1 MIFWILILS
10 FFPLQADVCNLNFAN
25 FRKEET
31 KKEVITN
38 ILSLYPEQSKEM
50 LTIRLKNAT
59 DKHKFMRSFIPY
71 YYAHVY
77 DLTDFL
83 PIHKKLKSFKGM
95 IVGDAHVENFGF
107 LINNKG
113 QSVLSLN
120 DFDDVI
126 TGPLYLDVMRL
137 SQSASYVDKTLDV
150 SKFLEAYKRGLKNE
164 KHTFSDYTQKLQ
176 KQSELK
182 GLSYNEKIFDP
193 KKGLKFLQKE
203 SGAEDLT
210 LGDLKQLEKILTQEF
225 GQNIKLGDTYT
236 YSKDSGGSAFS
247 KRYRVLFEV
256 EGTPHFIEFKQIKNS
271 GVLPKLTGRQTENNS
286 KRVLEARD
294 LFLGDDFSEKLRV
307 VKIGEFDFQIR
318 YKYAGHQGVDFNEIA
333 EKEYLDVI
341 VDEFNLLGQL
351 HRKSMDESMINAYI
365 KQMNNLTANDWSE
378 SISAIKKRMKNSF
391 DLVNE

>member
-10 FFPLQADVCNLNFAN
+10 FFSLQADVCNLNFAN

-38 ILSLYPEQSKEM
+38 ILALYPEQSKEM

-83 PIHKKLKSFKGM
+83 PVHKKLKNFKGM
-95 IVGDAHVENFGF
+95 LVGDAHVENFGF
-107 LINNKG
+107 LINNKS
-113 QSVLSLN
+113 QSVFSLN

-137 SQSASYVDKTLDV
+137 AQSASYVDKSLDV

-164 KHTFSDYTQKLQ
+164 HHTFSDFLQKLQ

-182 GLSYNEKIFDP
+182 GISYNEKIFDP

-210 LGDLKQLEKILTQEF
+210 LSDSKQLENILKQEF

-236 YSKDSGGSAFS
+236 YSKDSGGSAFN
-247 KRYRVLFEV
+247 KRYRVLLEV

-271 GVLPKLTGRQTENNS
+271 GVLPKLTGRRTENNS
-286 KRVLEARD
+286 KRILDARD
-294 LFLGDDFSEKLRV
+294 LFLGIDFNEKLRL
-307 VKIGEFDFQIR
+307 VKVGEYDFQIR
-318 YKYAGHQGVDFNEIA
+318 FKHAGHQGIDFNEIT
-333 EKEYLDVI
+333 EKEYLDVM

-351 HRKSMDESMINAYI
+351 HRKSMDEDMIHAYI
-365 KQMNNLTANDWSE
+365 KEMNNLTTNDWNE
-378 SISAIKKRMKNSF
+378 SISIIKNRMKNSF